1 MWGDDEN
8 ICIAIEDNGVGIDP
22 ETARKVMRGES
33 AHSLSGRDS
42 EGIGLDNVI
51 NRLRSYYGR
60 QHVFEIR
67 QREEGGTAVTLFIPR
82 EGRSGSDD
90 TDTDL

>member
-1 MWGDDEN
+1 M
-8 ICIAIEDNGVGIDP
+8 
-22 ETARKVMRGES
+22 
-33 AHSLSGRDS
+33 SGRDS

-67 QREEGGTAVTLFIPR
+67 RREEGGTAVTLYIPKKG
-82 EGRSGSDD
+82 EELEDD
-90 TDTDL
+90 ENTDL